1 MHRLSRTVDAKQDM
15 PGIRVRCPRAEAVAL
30 HFLRKLFQR
39 RVRPRLMM
47 TDKLS
52 SSGAAEVEI
61 TPGTLGAPMIAGAL
75 ASIDCRLHSLHAAG
89 DHDILIGRGL
99 NIEAAPGDPL
109 IYCQGRFLGSGD

>member
-61 TPGTLGAPMIAGAL
+61 TPGLKRPGIFRLKTPPPERRIPPPRVIRAPEI
-75 ASIDCRLHSLHAAG
+75 
-89 DHDILIGRGL
+89 
-99 NIEAAPGDPL
+99 
-109 IYCQGRFLGSGD
+109 